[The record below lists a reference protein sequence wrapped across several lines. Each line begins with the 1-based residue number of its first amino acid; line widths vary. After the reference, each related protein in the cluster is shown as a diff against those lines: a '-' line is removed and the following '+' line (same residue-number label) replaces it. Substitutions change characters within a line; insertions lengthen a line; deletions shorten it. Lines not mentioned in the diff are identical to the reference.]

1 MVMLK
6 MTGMSRGQVGGRRED
21 KRRERGVN
29 SLGRRIVIVNS
40 VGICDKGDGQI
51 GRMRLG
57 PTPKCDGQGEG
68 PSRVDRGRKGG
79 APCDGEHRH

>member
-40 VGICDKGDGQI
+40 VGICDKG
-51 GRMRLG
+51 GRPDRADATG
-57 PTPKCDGQGEG
+57 PDSQVRRSG
-68 PSRVDRGRKGG
+68 GG
-79 APCDGEHRH
+79 A